1 MIDKIQKLDR
11 KNQIIEAAFK
21 VFIDKGY
28 SKTTMDDIVK
38 ASGLSKGA
46 LYHYYNS
53 KKDLFLSLIDHW
65 EVYTFDN
72 FYDKESKD
80 KKASE
85 IIKSFG
91 SNVIKTLKEKKYVYI
106 AEIEFSSLSNYDSE
120 IRERSYQLYNKLLNL
135 FEKVVS
141 KGIKQGEFKD
151 LDIRKTAMIILAVF
165 QGVNWFVVFDD
176 NSVSSSDYI
185 NSSIDLILQSI
196 SK

>member
-1 MIDKIQKLDR
+1 MTIGKCIHLIIFIIKSQKIR
-11 KNQIIEAAFK
+11 
-21 VFIDKGY
+21 
-28 SKTTMDDIVK
+28 
-38 ASGLSKGA
+38 
-46 LYHYYNS
+46 
-53 KKDLFLSLIDHW
+53 
-65 EVYTFDN
+65 
-72 FYDKESKD
+72 
-80 KKASE
+80 KASE

-91 SNVIKTLKEKKYVYI
+91 ANVLETLKEKKYVYI
-106 AEIEFSSLSNYDSE
+106 AEIEFSSLSNHDSD
-120 IRERSYQLYNKLLNL
+120 IRSRSYQLYNKLLNL

-176 NSVSSSDYI
+176 NSVSASDYI

>member
-1 MIDKIQKLDR
+1 MDKIQKLDR
-11 KNQIIEAAFK
+11 KNQILEAAFK

-38 ASGLSKGA
+38 VSGLSKGA

-65 EVYTFDN
+65 EVYTFNN
-72 FYDKESKD
+72 FYNKESKD

-91 SNVIKTLKEKKYVYI
+91 TNVLKTLNEKKYVYI
-106 AEIEFSSLSNYDSE
+106 AEIEFSSLSNHDSDV
-120 IRERSYQLYNKLLNL
+120 RDRSYQLYNKLLNL

-176 NSVSSSDYI
+176 NSVSPSDYI
-185 NSSIDLILQSI
+185 NSSIDLILESI